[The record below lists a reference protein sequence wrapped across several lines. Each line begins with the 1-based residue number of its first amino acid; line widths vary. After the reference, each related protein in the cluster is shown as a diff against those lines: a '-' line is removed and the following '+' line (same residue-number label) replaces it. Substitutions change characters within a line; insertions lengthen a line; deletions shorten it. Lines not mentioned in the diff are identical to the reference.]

1 MLIVWLLL
9 LVSSLTLQNCASS
22 RPSSLE
28 SQKRDSTIRY
38 NASQISDA
46 DAAVIAY
53 DMLMN
58 CEKNL
63 ADSTLALQTTRT
75 AIPKT
80 IRQAK
85 WQGVGMGGL
94 GAVVAT
100 TFLILLRK

>member
-9 LVSSLTLQNCASS
+9 LVSSLIVASCASS
-22 RPSSLE
+22 RPSSSAL
-28 SQKRDSTIRY
+28 QKRDSTIAY

-46 DAAVIAY
+46 EAAVIAY

-63 ADSTLALQTTRT
+63 ADSTLALQTTRKNL
-75 AIPKT
+75 PKK

-85 WQGVGMGGL
+85 WQGVGMGGVGML
-94 GAVVAT
+94 VAVG
-100 TFLILLRK
+100 LLMILR